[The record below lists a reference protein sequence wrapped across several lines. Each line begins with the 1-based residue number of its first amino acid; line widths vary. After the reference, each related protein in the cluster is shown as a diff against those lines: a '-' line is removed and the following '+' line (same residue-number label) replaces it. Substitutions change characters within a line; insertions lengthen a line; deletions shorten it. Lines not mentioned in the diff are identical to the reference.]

1 MSQSVLIEALAQ
13 ELFEVIDKY
22 GDTMPL
28 AAAIGAL
35 ECVKLQLIL
44 DAREVSNDDI
54 Q

>member
-1 MSQSVLIEALAQ
+1 MSQAALIEAMAQ
-13 ELFEVIDKY
+13 EVFEIVDKY

-44 DAREVSNDDI
+44 DAREESNHDI

>member
-1 MSQSVLIEALAQ
+1 MNPSALIEALAQ
-13 ELFEVIDKY
+13 EVFEVVDKY

-44 DAREVSNDDI
+44 DAREESNDDI

>member
-1 MSQSVLIEALAQ
+1 MSQAALIEALAQ
-13 ELFEVIDKY
+13 EVYEAIDRY

-44 DAREVSNDDI
+44 DAREASNDDL